1 MQNEGKEINRREV
14 EIPYT
19 AKFDVNHSRD
29 SIFETAAKI
38 KEVFGVVEN
47 VAVLERESYE
57 TFIHDIVKQGKYSID
72 KAVRINLKEY
82 KSEDKHLYFTN
93 VTSNNGIS
101 VLLISETTTFQ
112 SNVPF

>member
-1 MQNEGKEINRREV
+1 MQ
-14 EIPYT
+14 IPYSAT
-19 AKFDVNHSRD
+19 FDVNHSHD

-57 TFIHDIVKQGKYSID
+57 TFIHDIVKQGKYYID
-72 KAVRINLKEY
+72 KAVRINLIEY
-82 KSEDKHLYFTN
+82 KSEDKHLDFTK
-93 VTSNNGIS
+93 VTSDNGTS

>member
-1 MQNEGKEINRREV
+1 VQ
-14 EIPYT
+14 IPYSAT
-19 AKFDVNHSRD
+19 FDVNHSRD

-57 TFIHDIVKQGKYSID
+57 TFVHDIVKQGKYYID

-82 KSEDKHLYFTN
+82 KSEDKHLDFTK
-93 VTSNNGIS
+93 VTSASGGIS
-101 VLLISETTTFQ
+101 VLLISETTNFQ